1 MYGAPLRLRAA
12 LASRDEGTYDPG
24 TTARRRGP
32 PSQTPAVP
40 SRAQRAHPPPRW
52 APRSKNAS
60 TPSTYRAASE
70 RLCASETRCAA
81 NQPHAARRRPATH
94 PTQRHALMQ
103 GAGRVRDVLIVG
115 SGPAGYTA
123 AIYAAR
129 AGLDTLVVEG
139 HLPGGALMAA
149 GQMDNYPGFS
159 VPVCGPSLAR
169 AMRAQAHRFG
179 AEFHTGDVDG
189 FDLEGEVKSVAI
201 NDDLRHASALI
212 LAMGAVNRPLN
223 VPGERELRGNGVSAS
238 AKRDGEQFAGREVA
252 VVGGGDAATEEALFL
267 APLARRVTVIHHRP
281 RLRAS
286 TAMVARLRAQ
296 PNIVVLDATEVLAV
310 KGRHHVTGLRVRGL
324 HTAAEYD
331 IDLAAV
337 FVAIGQTPRSDL
349 LVGLV
354 DLDARGYVLTRD
366 EGTHTCV
373 DGVFAAGDLIDRR
386 YRQAV
391 TAAASGCQA
400 ALDAQRWLTQSH
412 TATTNVTIR
421 KDNAPK

>member
-1 MYGAPLRLRAA
+1 
-12 LASRDEGTYDPG
+12 
-24 TTARRRGP
+24 
-32 PSQTPAVP
+32 
-40 SRAQRAHPPPRW
+40 
-52 APRSKNAS
+52 
-60 TPSTYRAASE
+60 
-70 RLCASETRCAA
+70 
-81 NQPHAARRRPATH
+81 
-94 PTQRHALMQ
+94 MQ
-103 GAGRVRDVLIVG
+103 GAGRVRDVVIVG
-115 SGPAGYTA
+115 SGPASYTA

-149 GQMDNYPGFS
+149 GQMDSYPGFS
-159 VPVCGPSLAR
+159 QPVCGPSLAR

-179 AEFHTGDVDG
+179 AEFHTGAVDG
-189 FDLEGEVKSVAI
+189 FDLDGEVKSVAI
-201 NDDLRHASALI
+201 NDGPRHASALI
-212 LAMGAVNRPLN
+212 LAMGAVNRPLS

-267 APLARRVTVIHHRP
+267 APLVRRVTVIHHRR

-286 TAMVARLRAQ
+286 TAMVARLRAE
-296 PNIVVLDATEVLAV
+296 PNVVVVGSTEVLGV
-310 KGRHHVTGLRVRGL
+310 KGRHHVTGLRIREL

-354 DLDARGYVLTRD
+354 DLDASGYVLTRGQ
-366 EGTHTCV
+366 GTHTYV

-400 ALDAQRWLTQSH
+400 ALDAQRWLTQSD

>member
-1 MYGAPLRLRAA
+1 
-12 LASRDEGTYDPG
+12 
-24 TTARRRGP
+24 
-32 PSQTPAVP
+32 
-40 SRAQRAHPPPRW
+40 
-52 APRSKNAS
+52 
-60 TPSTYRAASE
+60 
-70 RLCASETRCAA
+70 
-81 NQPHAARRRPATH
+81 
-94 PTQRHALMQ
+94 MQ
-103 GAGRVRDVLIVG
+103 DAGRVRDVIIVG

-139 HLPGGALMAA
+139 HRPGGALMEA

-159 VPVCGPSLAR
+159 VPVRGPGLAR
-169 AMRAQAHRFG
+169 AMRAQARRFG
-179 AEFHTGDVDG
+179 AQFHTGDVDG
-189 FDLEGEVKSVAI
+189 FDVEGEVKSVAI
-201 NDDLRHASALI
+201 DHDLRHASALI

-223 VPGERELRGNGVSAS
+223 VLGERELRGYGVSAS
-238 AKRDGEQFAGREVA
+238 AKRDGDQFAGREVA

-267 APLARRVTVIHHRP
+267 ATLARRVTLIHHRP

-286 TAMVARLRAQ
+286 NAMVARLRAE
-296 PNIVVLDATEVLAV
+296 PNVVVLDSTEVLAV
-310 KGRHHVTGLRVRGL
+310 RGRHHVTGLRVRRL

-349 LVGLV
+349 LAGLI
-354 DLDARGYVLTRD
+354 DLDARGYVLTRGA
-366 EGTHTCV
+366 GTHTYV

-400 ALDAQRWLTQSH
+400 ALDAQRWVAQSR
-412 TATTNVTIR
+412 TATINVTLR

>member
-1 MYGAPLRLRAA
+1 
-12 LASRDEGTYDPG
+12 
-24 TTARRRGP
+24 
-32 PSQTPAVP
+32 
-40 SRAQRAHPPPRW
+40 
-52 APRSKNAS
+52 
-60 TPSTYRAASE
+60 
-70 RLCASETRCAA
+70 
-81 NQPHAARRRPATH
+81 
-94 PTQRHALMQ
+94 MQ
-103 GAGRVRDVLIVG
+103 GAGRVRDVVIVG

-139 HLPGGALMAA
+139 PLPGGALMAA
-149 GQMDNYPGFS
+149 GQTDNYPGFS
-159 VPVCGPSLAR
+159 QPVCGPSLAR

-179 AEFHTGDVDG
+179 AEFHAGEVDG
-189 FDLEGEVKSVAI
+189 FDLEGEVKSVAV
-201 NDDLRHASALI
+201 NDDLHHASAMI
-212 LAMGAVNRPLN
+212 LAMGAVNRPLS

-238 AKRDGEQFAGREVA
+238 AKRDGEQFADREVA
-252 VVGGGDAATEEALFL
+252 VVGGGDAAAEEALFL
-267 APLARRVTVIHHRP
+267 APLARRVTVIHNRP

-296 PNIVVLDATEVLAV
+296 PNVVVLDSTNVLAV
-310 KGRHHVTGLRVRGL
+310 KGRRHVTGLRVRRA
-324 HTAAEYD
+324 HTAAEYEIHVD
-331 IDLAAV
+331 AV
-337 FVAIGQTPRSDL
+337 FVAVGQTPRSEL

-366 EGTHTCV
+366 EGTHTYV

-391 TAAASGCQA
+391 TAAATGSQA

>member
-1 MYGAPLRLRAA
+1 
-12 LASRDEGTYDPG
+12 
-24 TTARRRGP
+24 
-32 PSQTPAVP
+32 
-40 SRAQRAHPPPRW
+40 
-52 APRSKNAS
+52 
-60 TPSTYRAASE
+60 
-70 RLCASETRCAA
+70 
-81 NQPHAARRRPATH
+81 
-94 PTQRHALMQ
+94 MQ
-103 GAGRVRDVLIVG
+103 SAGRIRDVVIVG
-115 SGPAGYTA
+115 SGAAGYTA

-129 AGLDTLVVEG
+129 AGLDTLVVDG
-139 HLPGGALMAA
+139 HLPGGALIAA
-149 GQMDNYPGFS
+149 GQIENFPGFS
-159 VPVCGPSLAR
+159 RPVCGPRLAR

-179 AEFHTGDVDG
+179 AEFQTGDVNG
-189 FDLEGEVKSVAI
+189 LDLEGEVKSVAV

-212 LAMGAVNRPLN
+212 LATGAANRHLN
-223 VPGERELRGNGVSAS
+223 VPGERELRGKGVSAS
-238 AKRDGEQFAGREVA
+238 AKRDGDQFAGREVA
-252 VVGGGDAATEEALFL
+252 VIGGGDAATEEALFL
-267 APLARRVTVIHHRP
+267 APLARRVTVIHRRP

-286 TAMVARLRAQ
+286 TGVTARLRAQ
-296 PNIVVLDATEVLAV
+296 PNVVVVDSTEVLAV
-310 KGRHHVTGLRVRGL
+310 KGRHHVTGLRVRRA

-366 EGTHTCV
+366 AGTHTHV

-412 TATTNVTIR
+412 TATNNVTIR
-421 KDNAPK
+421 KDNAPQ

>member
-1 MYGAPLRLRAA
+1 
-12 LASRDEGTYDPG
+12 
-24 TTARRRGP
+24 
-32 PSQTPAVP
+32 
-40 SRAQRAHPPPRW
+40 
-52 APRSKNAS
+52 
-60 TPSTYRAASE
+60 
-70 RLCASETRCAA
+70 
-81 NQPHAARRRPATH
+81 
-94 PTQRHALMQ
+94 MQ
-103 GAGRVRDVLIVG
+103 GARRVRDVIIVG

-123 AIYAAR
+123 AIYDAR

-149 GQMDNYPGFS
+149 GRIDNYPGFS
-159 VPVCGPSLAR
+159 HPVCGPSLAR
-169 AMRAQAHRFG
+169 AMREQAHRFG
-179 AEFHTGDVDG
+179 ADFHAGDVDG

-201 NDDLRHASALI
+201 DHDLRHASALI
-212 LAMGAVNRPLN
+212 LAMGALNRPLN

-238 AKRDGEQFAGREVA
+238 AKRDGDKFAGREVA

-267 APLARRVTVIHHRP
+267 ATLARRVTVIHRRP
-281 RLRAS
+281 RLRVS

-296 PNIVVLDATEVLAV
+296 PNVVVLDSTEVLAV
-310 KGRHHVTGLRVRGL
+310 KGRHHVNGLRVRTA
-324 HTAAEYD
+324 HTAEYD

-337 FVAIGQTPRSDL
+337 FVAIGQTPRSGQ

-366 EGTHTCV
+366 AGTHTYV

-386 YRQAV
+386 YRQGV

-400 ALDAQRWLTQSH
+400 ALDAQRWVAQSH
-412 TATTNVTIR
+412 TVTTNVTR

>member
-1 MYGAPLRLRAA
+1 
-12 LASRDEGTYDPG
+12 
-24 TTARRRGP
+24 
-32 PSQTPAVP
+32 
-40 SRAQRAHPPPRW
+40 
-52 APRSKNAS
+52 
-60 TPSTYRAASE
+60 
-70 RLCASETRCAA
+70 
-81 NQPHAARRRPATH
+81 
-94 PTQRHALMQ
+94 MQ
-103 GAGRVRDVLIVG
+103 AAGRIRDVVIIG

-139 HLPGGALMAA
+139 RLPGGALMAA

-159 VPVCGPSLAR
+159 QPVCGPNLAR
-169 AMRAQAHRFG
+169 AMRAQARRFG
-179 AEFHTGDVDG
+179 AEFHSGEVEG

-201 NDDLRHASALI
+201 DHDLHHASALI

-223 VPGERELRGNGVSAS
+223 VPGERELRGNGVSTS
-238 AKRDGEQFAGREVA
+238 AKRDGDHFAGREVA
-252 VVGGGDAATEEALFL
+252 VVGGGEAATEEALFL

-296 PNIVVLDATEVLAV
+296 PNVVVLDSTEVLAV
-310 KGRHHVTGLRVRGL
+310 HGRHHVTGLRVRRAR
-324 HTAAEYD
+324 TAVEHD
-331 IDLAAV
+331 IYLAAV
-337 FVAIGQTPRSDL
+337 FVAIGQIPRSDL

-366 EGTHTCV
+366 AGTHTHV
-373 DGVFAAGDLIDRR
+373 DGIFAAGDLIDRR

-391 TAAASGCQA
+391 SAAASGCQA

-412 TATTNVTIR
+412 TVTTNLTNQEGQR
-421 KDNAPK
+421 AK

>member
-1 MYGAPLRLRAA
+1 LIYGAA
-12 LASRDEGTYDPG
+12 
-24 TTARRRGP
+24 
-32 PSQTPAVP
+32 
-40 SRAQRAHPPPRW
+40 
-52 APRSKNAS
+52 
-60 TPSTYRAASE
+60 
-70 RLCASETRCAA
+70 
-81 NQPHAARRRPATH
+81 
-94 PTQRHALMQ
+94 
-103 GAGRVRDVLIVG
+103 RVRDVVIVG

-139 HLPGGALMAA
+139 SLPGGALMDA
-149 GQMDNYPGFS
+149 GQIDNYSGFC
-159 VPVCGPSLAR
+159 VPVRGSGLAR

-179 AEFHTGDVDG
+179 AEFHTGDVGG

-201 NDDLRHASALI
+201 DDDLRHASALI

-223 VPGERELRGNGVSAS
+223 VPGERELRGCGVSAS
-238 AKRDGEQFAGREVA
+238 AKRDGEHFADCEVA

-286 TAMVARLRAQ
+286 AAMGARLRAQ
-296 PNIVVLDATEVLAV
+296 PNIVVLDSTEVLAV
-310 KGRHHVTGLRVRGL
+310 KGRHHVTGLRVRGS
-324 HTAAEYD
+324 HTAEYD
-331 IDLAAV
+331 IDVAAV

-354 DLDARGYVLTRD
+354 DLDASGYVVTRGQ
-366 EGTHTCV
+366 GTCTCV

-400 ALDAQRWLTQSH
+400 ALDAQRWLAGPH
-412 TATTNVTIR
+412 TATTNVAIR
-421 KDNAPK
+421 KDDAPGAPAERVSRGATFRRGAGLSPG

>member
-1 MYGAPLRLRAA
+1 
-12 LASRDEGTYDPG
+12 
-24 TTARRRGP
+24 
-32 PSQTPAVP
+32 
-40 SRAQRAHPPPRW
+40 
-52 APRSKNAS
+52 
-60 TPSTYRAASE
+60 
-70 RLCASETRCAA
+70 
-81 NQPHAARRRPATH
+81 
-94 PTQRHALMQ
+94 
-103 GAGRVRDVLIVG
+103 
-115 SGPAGYTA
+115 
-123 AIYAAR
+123 
-129 AGLDTLVVEG
+129 
-139 HLPGGALMAA
+139 MAA

-159 VPVCGPSLAR
+159 QPVCGPSLAR

-179 AEFHTGDVDG
+179 AEFQTGDVDG

-212 LAMGAVNRPLN
+212 LAMGAVNRPLS
-223 VPGERELRGNGVSAS
+223 VPGERELRGYGVSAS
-238 AKRDGEQFAGREVA
+238 AKRDGEQFADREVA
-252 VVGGGDAATEEALFL
+252 VVGAGDAATEEALFL

-286 TAMVARLRAQ
+286 TATVARLSAQ
-296 PNIVVLDATEVLAV
+296 PNVVVLHATEVLAV

-354 DLDARGYVLTRD
+354 DLDARGYVLTRGQ
-366 EGTHTCV
+366 GTHTYV
-373 DGVFAAGDLIDRR
+373 DGDFAAGDLIDRR

-400 ALDAQRWLTQSH
+400 ALDAQRWLAESR

>member
-1 MYGAPLRLRAA
+1 
-12 LASRDEGTYDPG
+12 
-24 TTARRRGP
+24 
-32 PSQTPAVP
+32 
-40 SRAQRAHPPPRW
+40 
-52 APRSKNAS
+52 
-60 TPSTYRAASE
+60 
-70 RLCASETRCAA
+70 
-81 NQPHAARRRPATH
+81 
-94 PTQRHALMQ
+94 MQ
-103 GAGRVRDVLIVG
+103 SAGRVRDVVIVG
-115 SGPAGYTA
+115 SGSAGYTA

-159 VPVCGPSLAR
+159 QPVCGPRLAR

-179 AEFHTGDVDG
+179 AEFHAGDVDG
-189 FDLEGEVKSVAI
+189 FDLDGEVKSVTV
-201 NDDLRHASALI
+201 NEDLRHASALI
-212 LAMGAVNRPLN
+212 LAMGAVNRPLS

-238 AKRDGEQFAGREVA
+238 AKRDGEQFADREVA

-267 APLARRVTVIHHRP
+267 ATLARRVTVIHHRP

-286 TAMVARLRAQ
+286 TGMAARLRAQ
-296 PNIVVLDATEVLAV
+296 PNVVVLDCTEVLAV
-310 KGRHHVTGLRVRGL
+310 KGRHRVTGLRVRRA

-331 IDLAAV
+331 IHVAAV

-366 EGTHTCV
+366 EGTHTYV

-386 YRQAV
+386 YRQGV
-391 TAAASGCQA
+391 TAAASGCKA
-400 ALDAQRWLTQSH
+400 ALDAQRWLAQSH

>member
-1 MYGAPLRLRAA
+1 
-12 LASRDEGTYDPG
+12 
-24 TTARRRGP
+24 
-32 PSQTPAVP
+32 
-40 SRAQRAHPPPRW
+40 
-52 APRSKNAS
+52 
-60 TPSTYRAASE
+60 
-70 RLCASETRCAA
+70 
-81 NQPHAARRRPATH
+81 
-94 PTQRHALMQ
+94 MQ
-103 GAGRVRDVLIVG
+103 GAGRVRDVVIVG

-159 VPVCGPSLAR
+159 QPVRGPSLAR

-212 LAMGAVNRPLN
+212 LAMGAVNRPLS

-238 AKRDGEQFAGREVA
+238 AKRDGDQFAGREVA

-286 TAMVARLRAQ
+286 TATVARLRAQ
-296 PNIVVLDATEVLAV
+296 PNVVVLDSTEVLAV
-310 KGRHHVTGLRVRGL
+310 KGRHHVTGLRVRG
-324 HTAAEYD
+324 HTPPPSTTSTSPRCSWPSVRL
-331 IDLAAV
+331 LA
-337 FVAIGQTPRSDL
+337 
-349 LVGLV
+349 
-354 DLDARGYVLTRD
+354 
-366 EGTHTCV
+366 
-373 DGVFAAGDLIDRR
+373 LICWWD
-386 YRQAV
+386 
-391 TAAASGCQA
+391 
-400 ALDAQRWLTQSH
+400 WLTS
-412 TATTNVTIR
+412 TPA
-421 KDNAPK
+421 AMS